1 MGNMLGLYFVGQI
14 FLAIVLVWA
23 VAAAVYMGIFH
34 AHRNSVAL
42 GFKTLAGFVSI
53 SISLV
58 LCYLAYS
65 WTYLSW

>member
-1 MGNMLGLYFVGQI
+1 MTSMLGLSFFGQI
-14 FLAIVLVWA
+14 FLAIVLIWA
-23 VAAAVYMGIFH
+23 LTCVVYMGIFH
-34 AHRNSVAL
+34 AHRDGVAL

-53 SISLV
+53 TISLV